1 MRVIQ
6 NKSLA
11 AGKVRSLGILFGV
24 TALLCA
30 FLAAGIWVFKVEVFY
45 LALLG
50 LFLVSAVSITYKAG
64 VSWFAGD
71 RGERIVMKGLEKLP
85 DEYLAITNVVL
96 PDTKQGDI
104 DLLLLGPH
112 GVLVVEVKTY
122 AARYA
127 ANGDE
132 WVNIKENGYRKKMK
146 SPSRQLKR
154 NVKAVEN
161 YLKKRGVPA
170 TVHGVLVLNDR
181 ADVKIEA
188 PTVAVKKRLE
198 LAEYVR
204 GLPGKEEWPGLEA
217 AFGEGELQI
226 GDGR

>member
-11 AGKVRSLGILFGV
+11 ARNVRILWTIGAV
-24 TALLCA
+24 
-30 FLAAGIWVFKVEVFY
+30 FLAVGLGCYVWMRMDPKSSFIP
-45 LALLG
+45 LAAMIFASSG
-50 LFLVSAVSITYKAG
+50 AVWAFGTSLNW
-64 VSWFAGD
+64 WFGD
-71 RGERIVMKGLEKLP
+71 LGERLNVRDLKSLP
-85 DEYLAITNVVL
+85 DDYLAITNVVL

-127 ANGDE
+127 ANGDD

-154 NVKAVEN
+154 NVKAVEAH
-161 YLKKRGVPA
+161 LKKRGVA
-170 TVHGVLVLNDR
+170 AAVHGVLVLNDR

-188 PTVAVKKRLE
+188 PTVAVQKRRE

-217 AFGEGELQI
+217 AFGE
-226 GDGR
+226 